1 MKLTEKRKKILDVLE
16 NSGKTL
22 SASEIFSK
30 VENIDL
36 ATVYRTLDFFEKENL
51 VNKYIFGEKEFFYEI
66 KKENHQ
72 HAFCTDCQKVLHF
85 DLKDEDLLK
94 LIKIKNFDVKEVEV
108 IVKGKCKNN

>member
-1 MKLTEKRKKILDVLE
+1 MKLTEKRKWILSVLKK
-16 NSGKTL
+16 SKKTL
-22 SASEIFSK
+22 SASDIFSQ

-51 VNKYIFGEKEFFYEI
+51 VNKYNFGNKEFFYEI

-72 HAFCTDCQKVLHF
+72 HAFCTNCQKVLHF
-85 DLKDEDLLK
+85 DLKDEELLK

-108 IVKGKCKNN
+108 IVKGSCKK